1 MNAVFL
7 CIFVKMY
14 DDDQSDTCW
23 LLLCLHFVLFYL
35 QLEEEN
41 LICLLKLHLNEQ
53 HRLNRSLPV
62 FFLLFDDF
70 PGSCKDSTIVSI
82 FGYTADSL
90 LQRLGMV
97 LFIVGDVLDIVCSL
111 LPIDTKAV
119 AAMF

>member
-1 MNAVFL
+1 MLSCSFFANNSIL
-7 CIFVKMY
+7 EYLM
-14 DDDQSDTCW
+14 
-23 LLLCLHFVLFYL
+23 VL
-35 QLEEEN
+35 
-41 LICLLKLHLNEQ
+41 
-53 HRLNRSLPV
+53 

-90 LQRLGMV
+90 LQRSGMV
-97 LFIVGDVLDIVCSL
+97 LFVVGDVLDVVCSL